1 MKFLCLSEKQILIC
15 IAQNKKKIKKKRI
28 ITLNS
33 NFGLNNFFLQ
43 SFEDKKNH

>member
-1 MKFLCLSEKQILIC
+1 MKFLCLSDKQILIC
-15 IAQNKKKIKKKRI
+15 IVQNKKKKKKLI